1 MQANR
6 RGLLK
11 QEKPEKTRNKLRW
24 KLSAA
29 VIVADRNRLI
39 GFGQRLRLSMT
50 GCFRDIDGAF
60 EVHSSLLN
68 VVLHDEKFHRRGS
81 HRLDIAKICLRRAGY
96 VVATVSSRNNFQNHI
111 PMPRRS
117 GTAAR

>member
-11 QEKPEKTRNKLRW
+11 QEKPEKTRNKLPW

-39 GFGQRLRLSMT
+39 GFGQHLRLSMT
-50 GCFRDIDGAF
+50 GCFGDIDGALQ
-60 EVHSSLLN
+60 VHSSQLT
-68 VVLHDEKFHRRGS
+68 
-81 HRLDIAKICLRRAGY
+81 AQC
-96 VVATVSSRNNFQNHI
+96 SS
-111 PMPRRS
+111 
-117 GTAAR
+117 AR

>member
-11 QEKPEKTRNKLRW
+11 QKKPEKTRNKLRW
-24 KLSAA
+24 KLSSA

-50 GCFRDIDGAF
+50 GCLRDIDSALQ
-60 EVHSSLLN
+60 VHSSLLN
-68 VVLHDEKFHRRGS
+68 VVLHD
-81 HRLDIAKICLRRAGY
+81 
-96 VVATVSSRNNFQNHI
+96 
-111 PMPRRS
+111 
-117 GTAAR
+117 